1 MTELGIINKLINERN
16 EDLKTANLKIGQVYG
31 DKLNKVFSIL
41 YSKPNL
47 AITWEL
53 VELQSK
59 KTVNVSGRFQLEI
72 GEVVKVGEE
81 SVTVTA
87 ENQSSHNRFANFTFP
102 IIMLETASVEELV
115 EFVNKISKYGATESI
130 TAADIRKMIDE
141 EADVFEN
148 TLLES
153 PDRLEALTKPKRPS
167 TLHGFSTEGLTEDQ
181 FLQLSWYNP
190 DNDKGPLN

>member
-16 EDLKTANLKIGQVYG
+16 EDLKAANLKIGQVYG
-31 DKLNKVFSIL
+31 DKLTKVFSIL

-59 KTVNVSGRFQLEI
+59 KVVNVSGRFQLEI

-102 IIMLETASVEELV
+102 IIMLETATVEELV
-115 EFVNKISKYGATESI
+115 EFVNKISNYGAGDTI
-130 TAADIRKMIDE
+130 TSADIRKMIED
-141 EADVFEN
+141 EADTFEN
-148 TLLES
+148 ALLEN
-153 PDRLEALTKPKRPS
+153 PERLEALTKPKRPQ
-167 TLHGFSTEGLTEDQ
+167 TLHGFSTEGLTDNQ
-181 FLQLSWYNP
+181 FLQLSWYNH
-190 DNDKGPLN
+190 DNDKGQLN